1 MPGFGNNFPTGGGGG
16 GNATKIQG
24 LPVSAPTVPGTVLEY
39 TALGLEWVA
48 GPDPG
53 PHAPTHGVGGTDP
66 VSLDMSQVPTGQLPA
81 ARVGGGTVSDT
92 EYGYLDGVTSAIQT
106 QLNGKLAT
114 NGNASSLTSIPAGQ
128 LTGSVADARLS
139 ANVDLLN
146 AAQTFT
152 ARKTFPSAGANAA
165 QIPAILGGASNTSG
179 HVVPNVAD
187 DTFALLAAAQTLTN
201 KTISGSSNT
210 LTNIPAANLTGSVAD
225 ARLSANV
232 DLLNTAQ
239 TFTARKTFPAAGAN
253 AAQIPAILGGASN
266 TNGHT
271 VPNAVDDTFALLAAT
286 QTLSN
291 KTLSSPTLS
300 GTASGTYTLGGTPTL
315 GASLSVAD
323 NSFGIGDTTHRLTQL
338 GALSVVS
345 GATSLALTSN
355 VADGASA
362 VGLAVNNSTTLAN
375 AASRIAS
382 FRNNA
387 TEKAAVLF
395 DGTLVAPKVGPASGQ
410 FHTLPAVTSDTV
422 ALLAATQTL
431 TNKTLTNGTV
441 SGGTISGSSISG
453 SSLSG
458 TYSLGGTP
466 SLGAALN
473 ANGFK
478 VTNLG
483 APASSTD
490 AARMDYVVSTVCMA
504 TSTNPSGTGFWFYG
518 VTGPM
523 TQDPTI
529 VVPFIIPYNGTIDA
543 VYWQANAAAPSAC
556 FVDVR
561 KSANTTPPY
570 LYNLAIRLNVA
581 SGDTRG
587 NSGVGLTVSAGDTFI
602 IAYGDFG
609 VQWNHGG
616 MTVSFSLRRS

>member
-1 MPGFGNNFPTGGGGG
+1 MAGFGNNFPTAPVTGD
-16 GNATKIQG
+16 GNATKLQG
-24 LPVSAPTVPGTVLEY
+24 MPVPAPTVAGSVLEY
-39 TALGLEWVA
+39 TALGLEWTSSPA
-48 GPDPG
+48 PG
-53 PHAPTHGVGGTDP
+53 PHAPTHGVGGSDP
-66 VSLDMSQVPTGQLPA
+66 VSLDMSQVPTGQLDA
-81 ARVGGGTVSDT
+81 TRVGGGAVSNT
-92 EYGYLDGVTSAIQT
+92 EYSYLDGVTSAIQT

-114 NGNASSLTSIPAGQ
+114 NGSAASLTSIPAGQ
-128 LTGSVADARLS
+128 LTGSIADARLS

-187 DTFALLAAAQTLTN
+187 DTFALLAASQTLTN
-201 KTISGSSNT
+201 KSISGSSNT

-239 TFTARKTFPAAGAN
+239 TFTARKTFPSAGAN
-253 AAQIPAILGGASN
+253 AAQIPAILGGATN
-266 TNGHT
+266 TNGHV
-271 VPNAVDDTFALLAAT
+271 VPNVVDDTFALLAAS

-291 KTLSSPTLS
+291 KTLASPALS
-300 GTASGTYTLGGTPTL
+300 GTS
-315 GASLSVAD
+315 
-323 NSFGIGDTTHRLTQL
+323 
-338 GALSVVS
+338 
-345 GATSLALTSN
+345 
-355 VADGASA
+355 
-362 VGLAVNNSTTLAN
+362 
-375 AASRIAS
+375 
-382 FRNNA
+382 
-387 TEKAAVLF
+387 
-395 DGTLVAPKVGPASGQ
+395 
-410 FHTLPAVTSDTV
+410 
-422 ALLAATQTL
+422 
-431 TNKTLTNGTV
+431 
-441 SGGTISGSSISG
+441 
-453 SSLSG
+453 SG

-504 TSTNPSGTGFWFYG
+504 TATDPTVTGFWFFG
-518 VTGPM
+518 MTGPM

-529 VVPFIIPYNGTIDA
+529 VVPFIVPYNATIDGM
-543 VYWQANAAAPSAC
+543 YWQSNNAAPAAC
-556 FVDVR
+556 KVDLR

-570 LYNLAIRLNVA
+570 LYNLAVRLTVA
-581 SGDTRG
+581 MGDTRG
-587 NSGVGLTVSAGDTFI
+587 NSGVGLSVSAGDTFI

-609 VQWNHGG
+609 VQWTHGG